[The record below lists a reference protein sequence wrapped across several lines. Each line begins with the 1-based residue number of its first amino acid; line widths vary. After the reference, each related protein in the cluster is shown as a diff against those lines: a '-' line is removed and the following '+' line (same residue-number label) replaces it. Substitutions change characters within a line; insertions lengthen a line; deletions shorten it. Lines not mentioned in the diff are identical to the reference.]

1 MYSGVQI
8 YRKILLEPPGTNYL
22 NTAKNKVQDGSNN
35 GKQ

>member
-22 NTAKNKVQDGSNN
+22 NTSNNKDGSNN